1 MAPRRPVPLQ
11 KLIGE
16 RDHAKEARSLEV
28 EAFRWNQL
36 ISECKKAISE
46 EKKSSSTSSEP
57 LLI

>member
-36 ISECKKAISE
+36 ISECKKAIYE
-46 EKKSSSTSSEP
+46 DQVQ
-57 LLI
+57 LLQNHY